1 MGRDEE
7 IARLAEKAGRGD
19 EIAFASLVRWTEG
32 LVNGVVGR
40 LLGDPHETEEVAQEV
55 YVDAYR
61 ALARWE
67 PGAKFTTWLYRA
79 ATNAALEKRRSRT
92 RYRRHLAEAAATRR
106 ETAAEAP
113 DASRGP
119 EGAELALAVRE
130 AVDAL
135 PDGQRATFV
144 LRHYQDL
151 PLAEIARARGVAI
164 GTVKAQLSQ
173 AVTNLR
179 RALGPWLGTALG
191 EGSGK
196 SEERT

>member
-7 IARLAEKAGRGD
+7 IARLAELAGRGD
-19 EIAFASLVRWTEG
+19 EAAFASLVRWTEG

-40 LLGDPHETEEVAQEV
+40 LLGDPHETEEVVQEV

-67 PGAKFTTWLYRA
+67 PEAKFTTWLYRA
-79 ATNAALEKRRSRT
+79 ATNAALARRRSRT
-92 RYRRHLAEAAATRR
+92 RYRRHLAEAAETRLLSPS
-106 ETAAEAP
+106 AAP

-119 EGAELALAVRE
+119 EESELALAVRE

-151 PLAEIARARGVAI
+151 PLAEVARTRGVAL

-173 AVTNLR
+173 AVANLR
-179 RALGPWLGTALG
+179 RTLGPWLGTALG

-196 SEERT
+196 NENLP